1 MTKKEQA
8 QVDALAKALAEARA
22 LCYPQYPKPK
32 SMTVDE
38 LTPAENKYAGG
49 VVVAWHQHNHD
60 CNYRVGQGCSN
71 GTSHSRWSTEKTN
84 SQTPGVFYRTK
95 IEALQA
101 ARHEMTERFAQAL
114 ARIDAEIEFQM
125 SESRPQG
132 SDSLL
137 TPTGYRSFL
146 QENDHG

>member
-8 QVDALAKALAEARA
+8 QMDALEKALATARA

-49 VVVAWHQHNHD
+49 VVVAWHQHNHE
-60 CNYRVGQGCSN
+60 CSYRVGQGCSN
-71 GTSHSRWSTEKTN
+71 GTFHSYHDTEKTT
-84 SQTPGVFYRTK
+84 SQSPGVFYRTK
-95 IEALQA
+95 LEALQA

-114 ARIDAEIEFQM
+114 ARIDAEIA
-125 SESRPQG
+125 
-132 SDSLL
+132 
-137 TPTGYRSFL
+137 
-146 QENDHG
+146 QETKGNNA